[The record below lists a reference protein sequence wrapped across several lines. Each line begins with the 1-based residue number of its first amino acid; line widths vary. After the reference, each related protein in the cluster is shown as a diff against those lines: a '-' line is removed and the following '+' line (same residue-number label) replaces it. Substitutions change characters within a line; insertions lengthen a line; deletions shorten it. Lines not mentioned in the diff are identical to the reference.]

1 MRSRRTLPALLA
13 AVMAAAVAAVPHASA
28 DAAVTAPLGAASTT
42 VTLLTG
48 DAVTV
53 SGGRVVAVRPAPGRD
68 HVLFESYTDE
78 RGDLNVVP
86 DDALAPLAKGTVDPR
101 LFNVTELIESGFDDA
116 SADRLPLIVDHAGP
130 APRSASARVT
140 RDLPAVGATAVSVD
154 RSAAY
159 WPVARKAERVWLD
172 GRVRVAL
179 EHSVPRIGAPTAWR
193 AGHTGAGTTVAVLD
207 TGIDATHPDL
217 AGAIVG
223 AHDFTGDPGNPDD
236 RHGHGTHVASIVT
249 GEHATYRGVA
259 PDAKLLNAKVM
270 GDDGVGY
277 ESAIIA
283 GMEWAATSGADV
295 VNMSIS
301 GDPSDGTDPLS
312 QAVNRLTAETG
323 TLFVVASGNQTNY
336 VGLPGTADAALT
348 VGAVDRADALA
359 EFSGRGPRFGDS
371 AIKPDITAP
380 GVDIVAARA
389 AHGVVGE
396 PGQSHV
402 AMSGTS
408 MATPHVA
415 GAAAILAGQH
425 PGWTPEQ
432 LKATLMGTAAPT
444 DGLTVHE
451 QGAGRVDVA
460 AATASTTS
468 ATPASLSLGR
478 VRWPYQDSDAITGTV
493 TYTNRGTG
501 PVTLGLAADVRYED
515 GSATPDGM
523 FTVAPATLTVP
534 AGGVATATVTA
545 DVTIA
550 GPSGAL
556 TGTVTAAAGGEVVAR
571 TPIAVEREVESY
583 DVALSAI
590 AHDGTA
596 SHDYRYRFVAIDEV
610 AVHKAFATGPTT
622 VRLPAGEYTYT
633 GFVRDAGTG
642 RRAYVVEPT
651 FTVSADTSLVFDAR
665 EAVPVDI
672 TVDDPTARD
681 VYTQLDFV
689 RTTDTEYGFT
699 AESVMVFPGELPGLT
714 VRPSATRHPGFTFT
728 MQTTKAKWNG
738 ESFDGSPYL
747 YHLKHTDTAI
757 PATPRWHD
765 RTRDLA
771 TVRSEHASTTPG
783 STGVRDGVAIPL
795 PGTLTEYYTPGVPWA
810 FRTFAEMAGGG
821 TLSYLTQYEP
831 MVFPHDGTTT
841 VRWNVGVF
849 SPSLSGGGPGST
861 AFRGLDRLHFQ
872 IAPISDQGRGRW
884 GETLETGTTTLLRDG
899 AVIGESDQV
908 AFGVFEVGPERAD
921 YTLRTSFDRSAYA
934 GLTTRYDAEWTFS
947 SQRGERPLEA
957 TYLPL
962 PAVRFTPRLDLRNS
976 APAGRSFT
984 IPVVVQ
990 RNGSPTP
997 GPVSPPT
1004 VDVSFDDG
1012 ETWHQTR
1019 VTRNR
1024 SQWTVTVR
1032 HPADAAFVSLRSS
1045 VGDAEGNAQRQ
1056 TIIRAYALR

>member
-1 MRSRRTLPALLA
+1 MRSRRALPWLLA
-13 AVMAAAVAAVPHASA
+13 AVMAATVAAVPHATA
-28 DAAVTAPLGAASTT
+28 GAAVTAPLGAASTT

-53 SGGRVVAVRPAPGRD
+53 GGGRVVDVRPAPGRD

-86 DDALAPLAKGTVDPR
+86 DDALAPLEKGTLDPR
-101 LFNVTELIESGFDDA
+101 LFNVSELIESGLDDA
-116 SADRLPLIVDHAGP
+116 SADRLPLIVDYAGP
-130 APRSASARVT
+130 APRSAAARVS
-140 RDLPAVGATAVSVD
+140 RELPAVGATAVSVD

-159 WPVARKAERVWLD
+159 WPTARKAERVWLD

-179 EHSVPRIGAPTAWR
+179 EHSVPRIGAPAAWA

-207 TGIDATHPDL
+207 TGIDDTHPDL
-217 AGAIVG
+217 AGAVVG
-223 AHDFTGDPGNPDD
+223 ARDFTGGDDPDD

-259 PDAKLLNAKVM
+259 PDARILNAKVM

-277 ESAIIA
+277 ESAIVA
-283 GMEWAATSGADV
+283 GMEWAAGAGADV

-348 VGAVDRADALA
+348 VGAVDRADELA
-359 EFSGRGPRFGDS
+359 DFSGRGPRFGDG

-389 AHGVVGE
+389 EHSVVGE

-425 PGWTPEQ
+425 PDWTPEQ
-432 LKATLMGTAAPT
+432 LKATLMGSATPKG
-444 DGLTVHE
+444 GLTVHE

-460 AATASTTS
+460 AATTSTTS
-468 ATPASLSLGR
+468 AAPASLSLGM
-478 VRWPYQDSDAITGTV
+478 VRWPYRDSDAITRTV
-493 TYTNRGTG
+493 TYTNHGTG
-501 PVTLGLAADVRYED
+501 PVTLTLAADVRHED
-515 GSATPDGM
+515 GSPAPDGM
-523 FTVAPATLTVP
+523 FTVTPASLTVQ
-534 AGGVATATVTA
+534 AGGRATATVTA
-545 DVTIA
+545 DVTTA

-556 TGTVTAAAGGEVVAR
+556 TGTVTASAGDDIVVR
-571 TPIAVEREVESY
+571 TPIAVEREVESF
-583 DVALSAI
+583 DVDLSAI

-596 SHDYRYRFVAIDEV
+596 SNDYRYRFVPVDE
-610 AVHKAFATGPTT
+610 ATVHKAFATGPTT

-633 GFVRDAGTG
+633 GFVRDAATG

-651 FTVSADTSLVFDAR
+651 FTVAADTSLVFDAR
-665 EAVPVDI
+665 EAEPVDI

-681 VYTQLDFV
+681 VYTQLDFE
-689 RTTDTEYGFT
+689 RRTDTEFGLT
-699 AESVMVFPGELPGLT
+699 GESVWAFTGELPKLT

-728 MQTTKAKWNG
+728 TQTTKAKWNG

-747 YHLKHTDTAI
+747 YHLKHTDTAV
-757 PATPRWHD
+757 PARPRWHD

-771 TVRSEHASTTPG
+771 KVRSEHASTTPG
-783 STGVRDGVAIPL
+783 STGVRDRVAIPL
-795 PGTLTEYYTPGVPWA
+795 PGTLTEYYTPDVPWA
-810 FRTFAEMAGGG
+810 FRTFAEVAATGE
-821 TLSYLTQYEP
+821 TISYLTQYEP
-831 MVFPHDGTTT
+831 VEFPRGRTTT
-841 VRWNVGVF
+841 VRWNAGVF
-849 SPSLSGGGPGST
+849 SPKLSDGGPGST

-872 IAPISDQGRGRW
+872 IAPVSDRGRGRW
-884 GETLETGTTTLLRDG
+884 GDIAVTGTTRLLRDG
-899 AVIGESDQV
+899 AVLGESDQ
-908 AFGVFEVGPERAD
+908 AAYGTFEVGPERAD
-921 YTLRTSFDRSAYA
+921 YTVRTSFDRSGYA
-934 GLTTRYDAEWTFS
+934 GMTTRYDAEWTFS
-947 SQRGERPLEA
+947 SQRGEQPLDA
-957 TYLPL
+957 TFLPL
-962 PAVRFTPRLDLRNS
+962 LGIRFAPELDLRNS
-976 APAGRSFT
+976 APAGRAFT
-984 IPVVVQ
+984 IPVSVQ
-990 RNGSPTP
+990 RNGSTTP
-997 GPVSPPT
+997 GTVTTPV
-1004 VDVSFDDG
+1004 VEVSYDDG
-1012 ETWHQTR
+1012 ATWRAAR
-1019 VTRNR
+1019 VDRDR
-1024 SQWTVTVR
+1024 AQWTATVH
-1032 HPADAAFVSLRSS
+1032 HPAGAAFVSLRSS
-1045 VGDAEGNAQRQ
+1045 VGDSDGNTQRQ